1 VPYNLAMIMDWDSH
15 INVEYSGPANCA
27 FYLYKYCHKGAARKE
42 RIDLSPEQEHN
53 SLDEIKLFIS
63 RRIMCSMAKV
73 WRMYGYQDYPA
84 SDPPVC
90 AFKVCS
96 GAQLKDLI
104 QQKEVTN
111 LQIYY
116 NQPDVIDVLKYA
128 KFLKKYNTSSRCPK
142 YYYNNP
148 NAENNVS

>member
-1 VPYNLAMIMDWDSH
+1 M
-15 INVEYSGPANCA
+15 
-27 FYLYKYCHKGAARKE
+27 AA
-42 RIDLSPEQEHN
+42 
-53 SLDEIKLFIS
+53 
-63 RRIMCSMAKV
+63 V

-96 GAQLKDLI
+96 GAQLKDFI

-116 NQPDVIDVLKYA
+116 NQPDVIDNLKNSE
-128 KFLKKYNTSSRCPK
+128 FFKKYNTSSELPK

-148 NAENNVS
+148 NAENNGSLDWHYFKLRMDPDQKSNMCMFLSDK